1 MLKRVSCSSVLF
13 SIIFL
18 FLNPSL
24 PAALDDYDLYYQ
36 VQVGDKHF
44 QDRYLLQ
51 ILPDYWLRTFISG
64 SETTVTYNDSTR
76 TLRMTV
82 KDSLAATELLILRQ
96 DNYLVITGRQQGK
109 TVNKNLQ
116 IDDRPWFQAI
126 SHSLYDFVKSEDS
139 EIEFWFLL
147 VNGLQAYKL
156 KALKAGL
163 ETITLNG
170 REYET
175 CKVKVTPK
183 GILSALWSSYYWYRT
198 SDGLFVQYKG
208 RNGPPG
214 TPYTI
219 VQLLN

>member
-1 MLKRVSCSSVLF
+1 MKETSFTPVLF
-13 SIIFL
+13 SIILL
-18 FLNPSL
+18 FLNPALS
-24 PAALDDYDLYYQ
+24 AALDDYDLYYQ
-36 VQVGDKHF
+36 VQVGDKYF

-51 ILPDYWLRTFISG
+51 KLPDHWLRTFITG
-64 SETTVTYNDSTR
+64 SETTVTCNDSTR

-82 KDSLAATELLILRQ
+82 QDSLADTDLMIVRQ
-96 DNYLVITGRQQGK
+96 NNYLVITGRQLGK
-109 TVNKNLQ
+109 QVNKNLK

-147 VNGLQAYKL
+147 VDGLQAYKL

-163 ETITLNG
+163 ETITLDG

-175 CKVKVTPK
+175 CKVKVTLK
-183 GILSALWSSYYWYRT
+183 GILSALWSSYYWYRAT
-198 SDGLFVQYKG
+198 DGLFVQYKG

-219 VQLLN
+219 VRLLN